1 MKTVAMKEAPAK
13 SGPKPAPKFKNRRR
27 SAREL
32 ALQGIYQW
40 RLTASEAGF
49 IEAQLR
55 SASFFARVD
64 AVFFSDL
71 LQGVIK
77 HADELEQKIAPCL
90 DRTFQELSPIE
101 LSILLLS
108 TYELIYH
115 PNIPYRPIINESI
128 ELAKTFGGTDGH
140 KYINGVMDKLATQ
153 LRGTEVALHA
163 KKTAKFH

>member
-1 MKTVAMKEAPAK
+1 MKVVSMKDVPAK
-13 SGPKPAPKFKNRRR
+13 SGPKPVPKFKNRRR
-27 SAREL
+27 FAREL

-55 SASFFARVD
+55 SGSFFSKVD
-64 AVFFSDL
+64 EAFFSDL

-90 DRTFQELSPIE
+90 DRTIQELSPVE
-101 LSILLLS
+101 SSILLLS

-115 PNIPYRPIINESI
+115 PNIPYRPIINEAI

-140 KYINGVMDKLATQ
+140 KYINGVIDKLALQ
-153 LRGTEVALHA
+153 LRGTEVVTHS
-163 KKTAKFH
+163 KKTVKVH

>member
-1 MKTVAMKEAPAK
+1 MKVVSMKEVPAK

-27 SAREL
+27 FAREL

-40 RLTASEAGF
+40 CLTASEASV

-55 SASFFARVD
+55 SASFFAKVD
-64 AVFFSDL
+64 EGFFSDL
-71 LQGVIK
+71 LHGVIK
-77 HADELEQKIAPCL
+77 HSVELEQKVAPYL
-90 DRTFQELSPIE
+90 DRTIQELSPVE

-115 PNIPYRPIINESI
+115 PNIPYRPIINEAI

-153 LRGTEVALHA
+153 LRSAEVTLHA
-163 KKTAKFH
+163 KKTVKIH